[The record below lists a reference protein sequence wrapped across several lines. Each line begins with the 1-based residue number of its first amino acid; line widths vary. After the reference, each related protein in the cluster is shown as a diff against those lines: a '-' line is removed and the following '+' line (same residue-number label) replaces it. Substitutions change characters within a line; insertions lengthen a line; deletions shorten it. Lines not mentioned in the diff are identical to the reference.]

1 MKPRNR
7 TVRESVDELRPN
19 RISRSGKLFVSACVL
34 FHLILTVHFALTEV
48 YPRVCGKRSQDFYP
62 PISTRES
69 RIIDGVPVAI
79 KAYPWQVNNTHAHSI
94 LRILENMVFVFIQVS
109 LKVKEG
115 KESKQHC
122 GGAIISNRLILTAA
136 HCIDLLREDEYFI
149 TVGEEDTSVNR
160 IDEEQI
166 FEVEKQMIHPK
177 YCKSND

>member
-1 MKPRNR
+1 M
-7 TVRESVDELRPN
+7 T
-19 RISRSGKLFVSACVL
+19 
-34 FHLILTVHFALTEV
+34 LTEV

-79 KAYPWQVNNTHAHSI
+79 KAYPWQVTTDRNFLLKCIGSNFQTSF
-94 LRILENMVFVFIQVS
+94 VFVLQVS

-166 FEVEKQMIHPK
+166 FEVEKHMIHPK
-177 YCKSND
+177 YCKSK

>member
-1 MKPRNR
+1 LDK
-7 TVRESVDELRPN
+7 TS
-19 RISRSGKLFVSACVL
+19 F
-34 FHLILTVHFALTEV
+34 
-48 YPRVCGKRSQDFYP
+48 
-62 PISTRES
+62 
-69 RIIDGVPVAI
+69 
-79 KAYPWQVNNTHAHSI
+79 
-94 LRILENMVFVFIQVS
+94 VFVLQVS

-166 FEVEKQMIHPK
+166 FEVEKHMIHPK
-177 YCKSND
+177 YCKSK